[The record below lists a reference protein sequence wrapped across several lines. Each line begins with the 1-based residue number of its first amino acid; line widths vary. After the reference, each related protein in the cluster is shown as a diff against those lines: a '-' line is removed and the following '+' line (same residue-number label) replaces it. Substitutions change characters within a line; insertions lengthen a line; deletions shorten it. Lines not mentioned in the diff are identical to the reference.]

1 MELHLPPTHRSQFFQ
16 LREHVKKHIELGY
29 SFSSIWES
37 LKNSGEITMSYSQ
50 FCRYIEVEIPRTSRR
65 RGKKD

>member
-1 MELHLPPTHRSQFFQ
+1 M
-16 LREHVKKHIELGY
+16 HIELGY

-50 FCRYIEVEIPRTSRR
+50 FCRYIEAEIPASSRR